1 MACTKSHIDQAM
13 KQELEFI
20 SGIPKMIP
28 QAYEFLSTI
37 VMHTSWAMRVQIRFE
52 TQTAGLG

>member
-1 MACTKSHIDQAM
+1 M

-20 SGIPKMIP
+20 SGIPKVVP
-28 QAYEFLSTI
+28 QAYEFLSAI
-37 VMHTSWAMRVQIRFE
+37 VMCTIWAMKVQIRYE

>member
-1 MACTKSHIDQAM
+1 M

-20 SGIPKMIP
+20 SGIPKVVP
-28 QAYEFLSTI
+28 QAYEFLFTV